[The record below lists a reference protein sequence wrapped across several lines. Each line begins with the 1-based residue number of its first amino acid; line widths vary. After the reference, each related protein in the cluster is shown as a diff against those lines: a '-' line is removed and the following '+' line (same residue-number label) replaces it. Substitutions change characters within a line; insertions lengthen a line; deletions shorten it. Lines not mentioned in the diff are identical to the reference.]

1 MDRTSQNQTKT
12 LYLLRHA
19 KSAWDNP
26 DLSDFERPLN
36 KRGKENLSGLAKIAA
51 ILNPPPEL
59 IVTSPSR
66 RTLDTVNGFCCGM
79 STQFSIEEEMELYH
93 ASKEE
98 IPVSYTHLRA
108 HET

>member
-66 RTLDTVNGFCCGM
+66 
-79 STQFSIEEEMELYH
+79 
-93 ASKEE
+93 
-98 IPVSYTHLRA
+98 
-108 HET
+108 